1 MQFKPLLAPD
11 PDHPTKYKLTIHLS
25 DQDSIIFYPLD
36 GMASQEEIVK
46 WVKRYEQ
53 EVKPDQSLLINVLTA
68 GLRQK

>member
-1 MQFKPLLAPD
+1 MEFKHSLAPD
-11 PDHPTKYKLTIHLS
+11 PDHPTKYRLTIFLS
-25 DQDSIIFYPLD
+25 DQESIVFYPLD
-36 GMASQEEIVK
+36 EMASQEEIVK

>member
-1 MQFKPLLAPD
+1 
-11 PDHPTKYKLTIHLS
+11 LTIHLS
-25 DQDSIIFYPLD
+25 DQESIIFYPLD